1 MIWEGIHAQSPMGI
15 VIAARELGKS
25 DFLSVGHDF
34 SMRKNVGKKWVCL
47 LKSVG
52 KVESNEVFCRA
63 MEEEEGGEKLV
74 ESLLFA
80 AVEMM
85 MSNQGVDHVIEKKKT
100 NYVMVVLSDEVEADN
115 ELEVV
120 LYYSTMTWLYV
131 IPFHFNVMD
140 QPDDLTLVRPSR
152 SGAMTAIGTARR
164 SLAPIDVQR
173 ADRYNESIGRYDRY
187 SPTVT
192 QGVWPYRLISYPF
205 KMKKYALYSS

>member
-1 MIWEGIHAQSPMGI
+1 MIWEGIHAQSPIGI

-52 KVESNEVFCRA
+52 KVESNEVFCGA

-100 NYVMVVLSDEVEADN
+100 NHVMVVLSDKVEADN

-140 QPDDLTLVRPSR
+140 QPDDLTLRYDRYWYS
-152 SGAMTAIGTARR
+152 
-164 SLAPIDVQR
+164 APIDVQR

-192 QGVWPYRLISYPF
+192 QGVVAGLRPN
-205 KMKKYALYSS
+205 

>member
-1 MIWEGIHAQSPMGI
+1 MHDLGLRAQSP
-15 VIAARELGKS
+15 L
-25 DFLSVGHDF
+25 
-34 SMRKNVGKKWVCL
+34 N
-47 LKSVG
+47 VG

-63 MEEEEGGEKLV
+63 VEEEEGSKKLV

-85 MSNQGVDHVIEKKKT
+85 MSNQGVDYVIEKKKT
-100 NYVMVVLSDEVEADN
+100 NYVI
-115 ELEVV
+115 VV
-120 LYYSTMTWLYV
+120 LYLTWKIGDLEED
-131 IPFHFNVMD
+131 FNVMD
-140 QPDDLTLVRPSR
+140 QPDDLTLVRLSR

-173 ADRYNESIGRYDRY
+173 ADRCDDRCNESIGRYDRY

>member
-1 MIWEGIHAQSPMGI
+1 
-15 VIAARELGKS
+15 VY
-25 DFLSVGHDF
+25 
-34 SMRKNVGKKWVCL
+34 L

-63 MEEEEGGEKLV
+63 VEEEEGGEKLV

-100 NYVMVVLSDEVEADN
+100 NYVMVVFI
-115 ELEVV
+115 
-120 LYYSTMTWLYV
+120 MTWLYV
-131 IPFHFNVMD
+131 TPF
-140 QPDDLTLVRPSR
+140 LRLSR

-164 SLAPIDVQR
+164 SLTARRSMYSAPIAVTIAVTSR
-173 ADRYNESIGRYDRY
+173 FGRYDRY

-192 QGVWPYRLISYPF
+192 QGVVAGLRPNWYNLF
-205 KMKKYALYSS
+205 QVALQAYFLSV